1 MINLTSKQKEEL
13 QDNIKAAKKWG
24 FSHAFLWLNED
35 DKNAKIEHWAM
46 YDLNGR
52 LIRDFRRV
60 KIEEF
65 VSGGN
70 PVRVN

>member
-1 MINLTSKQKEEL
+1 MINLTLEQEEVL
-13 QDNIKAAKKWG
+13 QERIRMAKKYG

-35 DKNAKIEHWAM
+35 DRNAKIEHWAM

-60 KIEEF
+60 KVEEF
-65 VSGGN
+65 ASGGN

>member
-1 MINLTSKQKEEL
+1 MINLTPEQKETL
-13 QDNIKAAKKWG
+13 QDRIKTAEKWG
-24 FSHAFLWLNED
+24 FSHTFLCLNED
-35 DKNAKIEHWAM
+35 DKKAKIEHWAV

-60 KIEEF
+60 KVEEF
-65 VSGGN
+65 ASGGN

>member
-1 MINLTSKQKEEL
+1 MINLTPEQKEVL
-13 QDNIKAAKKWG
+13 QDRINLAKKWG

-35 DKNAKIEHWAM
+35 DKDAKIEWWAM

-60 KIEEF
+60 KMEEF
-65 VSGGN
+65 ESGGC